1 MGEWVGR
8 KERGN
13 KSIERGRRK
22 GREEGNIS
30 GREEGRKGNGALL
43 EKEERREGRRKQGKE
58 MEGCWIG
65 QPKGGGSMMIL
76 ALRAWLVRL
85 ERQAARALPAR
96 TYTIAQLLLILIL
109 DLR

>member
-65 QPKGGGSMMIL
+65 QPKGGGVDDDPCVACMVGAFGAPSSSRL
-76 ALRAWLVRL
+76 TCAYVHDRA
-85 ERQAARALPAR
+85 ASPD
-96 TYTIAQLLLILIL
+96 L
-109 DLR
+109 DS